1 MTISSALSN
10 ALSGLAATSRA
21 IGVVSTNVA
30 NAASEGYGRREIEL
44 ASRSDGVGGGV
55 QVISVTRIMNQQ
67 VLTDRRAADGAA
79 ARAGTE
85 SGFLANAA
93 AAIGEPGSGTSLG
106 DLLTGFETALT
117 SAAAQPDSEPR
128 LQQAVDAAAALA
140 AALGAASDAVQTE
153 RARAD
158 ADIAAAVDQL
168 NGDLTRIAELN
179 GDICAAT
186 IAGSDAGSL
195 VDERQRLIDRVSELV
210 PVREVA
216 REHGRVSLLA
226 EGGLLLD
233 GAPPVLGFQA
243 ATSVGAGSSL
253 SGGSLSGITLNGQA
267 VDMTRARS
275 VLSGG
280 RLDGLFAVR
289 DDLAPQVQNDLDALA
304 RNLMERF
311 EQTGVDPTLAPGSA
325 GLFTDGGQAFATANE
340 VGLSGR
346 LSVNAAVDPDQG
358 GALWRLR
365 DGIGA
370 TAPGPVGDASGL
382 IRLRGALTGLQSPAS
397 GSFGPTARDAATLAA
412 DLLSGIGVRRDRAEL
427 SVTQAGTRAEALQT
441 VLDGDGVDTDAEMQK
456 LLLIEQAYAANA
468 RVIATVQAMIDTLM
482 RI

>member
-10 ALSGLAATSRA
+10 ALSGLAASSRA

-30 NAASEGYGRREIEL
+30 NATSDGYGRREIEL

-55 QVISVTRIMNQQ
+55 QVVSITRIMNLE
-67 VLTDRRAADGAA
+67 VLTDRRAADAA
-79 ARAGTE
+79 LARADTE
-85 SGFLANAA
+85 AGFLSRAA
-93 AAIGEPGSGTSLG
+93 DAIGEPGSGSSLG
-106 DLLTGFETALT
+106 DLFAGFETALT

-128 LQQAVDAAAALA
+128 LGRAVDAATALA

-168 NGDLTRIAELN
+168 NGDLARIAELN

-216 REHGRVSLLA
+216 REHGRVALLS

-233 GAPPVLGFQA
+233 GSAPVLGFQA
-243 ATSVGAGSSL
+243 ATSVGPGSSL
-253 SGGSLSGITLNGQA
+253 SGGSLSGITLNGQP
-267 VDMTRARS
+267 VDTTRTRHA
-275 VLSGG
+275 LSGG

-289 DDLAPQVQNDLDALA
+289 DDLAPQVQGDLDALA

-311 EQTGVDPTLAPGSA
+311 ESTTVDPTLTPGSA
-325 GLFTDGGQAFATANE
+325 GLFTDGGLAFAVVNE
-340 VGLSGR
+340 VGLSAR

-358 GALWRLR
+358 GAVWRLR
-365 DGIGA
+365 DGIA
-370 TAPGPVGDASGL
+370 AASPGPVGDASGL
-382 IRLRGALTGLQSPAS
+382 IRLRDALTGLQSPAS

-412 DLLSGIGVRRDRAEL
+412 DLLSGIGTRQDQAEA
-427 SVTQAGTRAEALQT
+427 TAIHAGTRSAALQSR
-441 VLDGDGVDTDAEMQK
+441 LSEDGVDTDAEMQK

-468 RVIATVQAMIDTLM
+468 RVITTVQAMLDTLM
-482 RI
+482 EI

>member
-10 ALSGLAATSRA
+10 ALSGLAASSRA

-30 NAASEGYGRREIEL
+30 NATSDGYGRREIEL

-55 QVISVTRIMNQQ
+55 QVVSITRIMNLE
-67 VLTDRRAADGAA
+67 VLTDRRAADAA
-79 ARAGTE
+79 LARADTE
-85 SGFLANAA
+85 AGFLSRAA
-93 AAIGEPGSGTSLG
+93 DAIGEPGSGSSLS
-106 DLLTGFETALT
+106 DLFAGFETALT

-128 LQQAVDAAAALA
+128 LGQAVDAAAALA

-158 ADIAAAVDQL
+158 ADIATAVDRL
-168 NGDLTRIAELN
+168 NGDLARIDELN

-216 REHGRVSLLA
+216 REHGRVALLS

-233 GAPPVLGFQA
+233 GSAPVLGFQA
-243 ATSVGAGSSL
+243 TTSVGPGSSL

-267 VDMTRARS
+267 VDTTRTRHA
-275 VLSGG
+275 LSGG
-280 RLDGLFAVR
+280 KLDGLFAVR
-289 DDLAPQVQNDLDALA
+289 DDLAPQVQEDLDALA

-311 EQTGVDPTLAPGSA
+311 ESTSVDPTLTPGSA
-325 GLFTDGGQAFATANE
+325 GLFTDGGLAFAAANE
-340 VGLSGR
+340 VGLSAR
-346 LSVNAAVDPDQG
+346 LSVNAAVDPGQG
-358 GALWRLR
+358 GAVWRLR
-365 DGIGA
+365 DGIA
-370 TAPGPVGDASGL
+370 AAAAGPVGDASGL
-382 IRLRGALTGLQSPAS
+382 IRLRDALTGLQSPAS

-412 DLLSGIGVRRDRAEL
+412 DLLSGIGTRQDQAEA
-427 SVTQAGTRAEALQT
+427 TATHAGTRSAALQSR
-441 VLDGDGVDTDAEMQK
+441 LSEDGVDTDAEMQK

-468 RVIATVQAMIDTLM
+468 RVITTVQAMLDTLM
-482 RI
+482 EI